1 MRTKK
6 QEKGRERIKGKKKQT
21 RGAADDWKEEV
32 EEMGEAERVRKRREK
47 SEEER
52 KGGEEG

>member
-1 MRTKK
+1 MGTKK